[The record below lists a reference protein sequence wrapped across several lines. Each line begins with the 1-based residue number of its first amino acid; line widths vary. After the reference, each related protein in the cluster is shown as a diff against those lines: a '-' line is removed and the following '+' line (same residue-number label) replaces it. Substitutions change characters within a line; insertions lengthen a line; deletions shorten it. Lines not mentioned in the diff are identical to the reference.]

1 MENKY
6 CEICESLATN
16 LCFKCLAYYCDSCY
30 ILIHKKKENNDNLHK
45 KDKINNII
53 PIEIKCTE
61 HQKYPKELFC
71 IDEKSNFILIYFEF
85 RALLC
90 FMLF

>member
-16 LCFKCLAYYCDSCY
+16 FCLKCLAYYCDSCY
-30 ILIHKKKENNDNLHK
+30 NLIHKKKEKVDQHK
-45 KDKINNII
+45 KDNLNNII
-53 PIEIKCTE
+53 QIEIKCPE

-71 IDEKSNFILIYFEF
+71 IDEKSNFNFINF
-85 RALLC
+85 
-90 FMLF
+90 

>member
-53 PIEIKCTE
+53 PIEIKCPE
-61 HQKYPKELFC
+61 HHKNHKLIEINDPE
-71 IDEKSNFILIYFEF
+71 ILRQNNISLENEV
-85 RALLC
+85 
-90 FMLF
+90 M

>member
-1 MENKY
+1 MENKN

-30 ILIHKKKENNDNLHK
+30 NLIHKKKENGDQHK
-45 KDKINNII
+45 KDNLNSNII
-53 PIEIKCTE
+53 HIEIKCPE

-71 IDEKSNFILIYFEF
+71 IDEKSNFIFIYF
-85 RALLC
+85 
-90 FMLF
+90 